1 MHCEYLKKEKKKVNL
16 VISLISL
23 QKFINKFCYYSDMSD
38 MAQIRAMSGYAV
50 GIGVLA
56 IVTVTVI
63 TVLGGFKDT
72 GLVDNT
78 LVDKFINGLAI
89 FGTFVGVIVLAIVGK
104 IIIGLFK
111 GQDM

>member
-1 MHCEYLKKEKKKVNL
+1 
-16 VISLISL
+16 
-23 QKFINKFCYYSDMSD
+23 
-38 MAQIRAMSGYAV
+38 MADEMKQIQAMSSYAI

-56 IVTVTVI
+56 IVVVTVI
-63 TVLGGFKDT
+63 TVLSGFKDT

-89 FGTFVGVIVLAIVGK
+89 FGTFIGVIVLAIVGK

-111 GQDM
+111 YDV